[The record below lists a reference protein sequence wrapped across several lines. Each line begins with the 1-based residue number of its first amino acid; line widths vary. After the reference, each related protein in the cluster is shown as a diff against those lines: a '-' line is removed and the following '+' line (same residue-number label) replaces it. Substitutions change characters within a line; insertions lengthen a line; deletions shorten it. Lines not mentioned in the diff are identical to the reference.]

1 MSKERKIMLEV
12 PINSFANGVVLY
24 FLELDRTGQVSSNTT
39 DPSISP
45 GIARINYTTKP
56 KHFWK
61 HITNL
66 LISTI
71 LYI

>member
-12 PINSFANGVVLY
+12 PLNSFANGVVYVLY

-45 GIARINYTTKP
+45 GMARINYTTKP
-56 KHFWK
+56 KHF
-61 HITNL
+61 
-66 LISTI
+66 
-71 LYI
+71 